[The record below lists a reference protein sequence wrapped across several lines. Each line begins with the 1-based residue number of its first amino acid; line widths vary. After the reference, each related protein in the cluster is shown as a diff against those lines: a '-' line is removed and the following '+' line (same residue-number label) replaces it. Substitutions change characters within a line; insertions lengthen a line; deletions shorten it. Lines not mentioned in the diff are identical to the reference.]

1 MSDRPVTPPRGG
13 RGSAFGRRLNYSS
26 RMRARVREFSDRVLA
41 ADLAWSISL
50 VVVSV
55 LLLAGQRC
63 GMGHPHFQAGD
74 LATVEVVAP
83 FDLDVIDQE
92 LTEQRRAEARAAV
105 PDVYVFDTER
115 EARLSEAL
123 ASRIQAGREARR
135 RGEQPQIEELPER
148 IRDLAVSALHDFAW
162 SEEIEQALA
171 AAAARALRRPVV
183 GNRALLW
190 AEPAVVVVAAPSG
203 EESVLDDYATVRDLD
218 EARSG
223 VRADVRRAL
232 DAPDAAEAALAEL
245 AAAYVDANLTYDPE
259 GTRARRERAARDVSP
274 VRTRIRRGT
283 VLAHEGETV
292 EEDDVPAL
300 EAARDRT
307 SWRRDPAQI
316 FGWLLVSTALA
327 FFLYRYAT
335 YHQRNFRKLRH
346 LHALLVSVLLAV
358 LVLAAS
364 LMWLFGQVTAGLPSP
379 FGDLERY
386 VPLVP
391 IGTGAVLI
399 ALLAN
404 GRIAIVHASFVAVL
418 FGAMNG
424 WSLHAALWS
433 LLVQWGG
440 VYAVTTYR
448 DRFSLLR
455 AGLVAGSVGAVA
467 YVAIEFIRA
476 GFGDP
481 YGALYGAGLAFLGGA
496 VGGGLLVSF
505 TLPILEGI
513 FHVLTEIR
521 LLELSNL
528 DNPLL
533 SQLALKA
540 PGSYNHSLVVGTLAE
555 EAAKAIGANSLFC
568 RVAAFYHDVGK
579 LLKPEYF
586 VENQR
591 GENLHD
597 RLQPSMSA
605 LIIASHVKDGI
616 RVAREAGVPE
626 QIVDI
631 IPQHHGT
638 RLMTY
643 FHERAKATAGETATA
658 VDEQDFRYPGPKP
671 QTREAAIFMLADA
684 IEAAARTVDDPTP
697 NRLREMIRRV
707 AHAVTLDGQFDECDL
722 TFSDLD
728 RLKEAFL
735 RTLAS
740 MHHHRVDYPGFE
752 FNRDSDAPSET
763 TTVEAAKD

>member
-1 MSDRPVTPPRGG
+1 
-13 RGSAFGRRLNYSS
+13 
-26 RMRARVREFSDRVLA
+26 MRARVREIVDRVLG
-41 ADLAWSISL
+41 ADLAWSVSL

-63 GMGHPHFQAGD
+63 GMGLPHFQAGD
-74 LATVEVVAP
+74 VATVEVVAP
-83 FDLDVIDQE
+83 FDLDVVDRE
-92 LTEQRRAEARAAV
+92 LTEQRRAQARAGV
-105 PDVYVFDTER
+105 PDVYVFDTDR

-123 ASRIQAGREARR
+123 ASRIRSGREARR
-135 RGEQPQIEELPER
+135 RGDSPQVEELPER
-148 IRDLAVSALHDFAW
+148 IRELAVAALNDLAW
-162 SEEIEQALA
+162 SEDVEQALA
-171 AAAARALRRPVV
+171 AAVSRALHRPVV

-190 AEPAVVVVAAPSG
+190 SEPAVLVVSVPSG
-203 EESVLDDYATVRDLD
+203 EESVLDDYARVRDLD

-259 GTRARRERAARDVSP
+259 GTRSRRDRAAREVEP
-274 VRTRIRRGT
+274 IRTRVLRGT
-283 VLAHEGETV
+283 VLAREGETV
-292 EEDDVPAL
+292 ESEDVPAL

-316 FGWLLVSTALA
+316 LGWLVISTGLA

-335 YHQRNFRKLRH
+335 YHQRNFRKLHH
-346 LHALLVSVLLAV
+346 LHALLVAVLLAV
-358 LVLAAS
+358 LGLAAG
-364 LMWLFGQVTAGLPSP
+364 LMWLFGQVTTGLPP
-379 FGDLERY
+379 PYGDLERY

-404 GRIAIVHASFVAVL
+404 GRIAIVHTAFVAAL
-418 FGAMNG
+418 FGAMND
-424 WSLHAALWS
+424 WSLYAAVWA

-467 YVAIEFIRA
+467 YVAIEAIRT

-481 YGALYGAGLAFLGGA
+481 VGALYGAGLAFLGGA
-496 VGGGLLVSF
+496 VGCGLLVSF
-505 TLPILEGI
+505 TLPILEGM

-555 EAAKAIGANSLFC
+555 EGAKAIGANSLFC
-568 RVAAFYHDVGK
+568 RVAVFYHDVGK

-591 GENLHD
+591 GQNPHD

-616 RVAREAGVPE
+616 RVAREAGIPE

-643 FHERAKATAGETATA
+643 FHERAKSAAGDRGAP

-707 AHAVTLDGQFDECDL
+707 ANAVSLDGQFDECEL
-722 TFSDLD
+722 TFADLD
-728 RLKEAFL
+728 RLQEAFL
-735 RTLAS
+735 RTLVS
-740 MHHHRVDYPGFE
+740 MYHHRVDYPGFE
-752 FNRDSDAPSET
+752 FNRDGEGVAGAP
-763 TTVEAAKD
+763 AAEVAGD